1 MISVP
6 AFRCRASW
14 SLPLTPP
21 ALKAAASKVLSATW
35 QRCRVHFL
43 RKTLAHTGKGQRQMV
58 LAAIN
63 TAFTQES
70 FETASQQW
78 RAVAVQLR
86 ATFPKLADLRGKRK
100 PTCWRL

>member
-1 MISVP
+1 
-6 AFRCRASW
+6 
-14 SLPLTPP
+14 
-21 ALKAAASKVLSATW
+21 
-35 QRCRVHFL
+35 
-43 RKTLAHTGKGQRQMV
+43 MV

-70 FETASQQW
+70 FETASAQW